1 MTLAT
6 QRPMS
11 YEKALYDIAQQVVQ
25 RYQQAA
31 TQSTVFADL
40 ICEMEKVRYQYGT
53 EVAYC
58 DVKKPLPFP
67 GEGIKI
73 SSYIVW
79 RNNEQGRYS
88 LLDKEGN
95 QVFDLGF

>member
-1 MTLAT
+1 MLSI

-11 YEKALYDIAQQVVQ
+11 YDKALFNIAQQIVQ
-25 RYQQAA
+25 RYQQA
-31 TQSTVFADL
+31 TQETVFADL
-40 ICEMEKVRYQYGT
+40 TEQMEQIRYLYG
-53 EVAYC
+53 EEIAYC
-58 DVKKPLPFP
+58 EVKKPKLFP
-67 GEGIKI
+67 SEGIKI

-95 QVFDLGF
+95 QIFDLGF

>member
-95 QVFDLGF
+95 QVFDLGC

>member
-1 MTLAT
+1 MLSI

-11 YEKALYDIAQQVVQ
+11 YEKALFGIGQQIVQ
-25 RYQQAA
+25 RYQQA
-31 TQSTVFADL
+31 TQETVFADL
-40 ICEMEKVRYQYGT
+40 TEQMEQIRYLYG
-53 EVAYC
+53 EEIAYC
-58 DVKKPLPFP
+58 EVKKPKLFP
-67 GEGIKI
+67 SEGIKI

-95 QVFDLGF
+95 QIFDLGF

>member
-1 MTLAT
+1 MLSI

-11 YEKALYDIAQQVVQ
+11 YDKALFNIAQQIVQ
-25 RYQQAA
+25 RYQQA

-79 RNNEQGRYS
+79 RNEQGRYS

-95 QVFDLGF
+95 QVFDLGC

>member
-1 MTLAT
+1 MLSI

-11 YEKALYDIAQQVVQ
+11 YEKALFNIAQQIVQ
-25 RYQQAA
+25 RYQQA
-31 TQSTVFADL
+31 TQETVFADL
-40 ICEMEKVRYQYGT
+40 ICEMEQIRDLYG
-53 EVAYC
+53 EEIAYC
-58 DVKKPLPFP
+58 EVKKRKPFP
-67 GEGIKI
+67 SEGIKI

-95 QVFDLGF
+95 QIFDLGF